1 MMNSTQAVF
10 SVALTSLAMGTAD
23 PGLLGTAAIASQFP
37 DLDTSKSWI
46 GRLPPLTLVS
56 RWIEKRY
63 SHRTL
68 THSFLFSLG
77 LAAITFPISF
87 WSQPLWIA
95 LNLGYFLGWY
105 ADNFTKQ
112 GVCAFFPHP
121 GRLVTP
127 GNPRLRLSTGSSAE
141 YFLLAVL
148 VCGAIAI
155 INLNTSG
162 GILKAFNQALGLSS
176 GAVEIV
182 AAEQNQYL
190 LMAQIRGRNTLTQ
203 QAVQGQ
209 FEVVQPLTQT
219 DLLVKDGQGRLYRAG
234 ETQESQILITQV
246 QVQRQG
252 TVKSSVREI
261 RLEDEAIAEAL
272 SRIPKSEFPTERL
285 RQRIYLSGLLTV
297 EDAEDL
303 VPPNYPDRFNSIRV
317 QPGSG
322 IASVHLEAA
331 SPAEVI
337 RILGDYSASGSLIVR
352 SIRVQS

>member
-1 MMNSTQAVF
+1 
-10 SVALTSLAMGTAD
+10 
-23 PGLLGTAAIASQFP
+23 
-37 DLDTSKSWI
+37 
-46 GRLPPLTLVS
+46 
-56 RWIEKRY
+56 
-63 SHRTL
+63 L

-77 LAAITFPISF
+77 LAAVTFPVTLWNQSV
-87 WSQPLWIA
+87 WIA

-141 YFLLAVL
+141 YFLLVVL
-148 VCGAIAI
+148 VCVAIAI

-162 GILKAFNQALGLSS
+162 GILKAFNQTLGLSS

-190 LMAQIRGRNTLTQ
+190 LMAQIKGRNTLTQ

-219 DLLVKDGQGRLYRAG
+219 DLLVKDSQDRLYRAG

-252 TVKSSVREI
+252 NVKPSVREI

-272 SRIPKSEFPTERL
+272 SRMPKSDRV
-285 RQRIYLSGLLTV
+285 YLSGLLTV

-331 SPAEVI
+331 SPAEVV
-337 RILGDYSASGSLIVR
+337 RVLGDYSASGSLIVR
-352 SIRVQS
+352 SIHVQS

>member
-23 PGLLGTAAIASQFP
+23 PVLLGTAAIASQFP
-37 DLDTSKSWI
+37 DLDTSKSWL
-46 GRLPPLTLVS
+46 GRLPPLILIS

-77 LAAITFPISF
+77 LAVVTFPITLWNQS
-87 WSQPLWIA
+87 LWIA
-95 LNLGYFLGWY
+95 MNLGYFLGWY

-121 GRLVTP
+121 GKLVTP

-148 VCGAIAI
+148 VCVAIAI

-162 GILKAFNQALGLSS
+162 GILKAFNQTLGLSS

-190 LMAQIRGRNTLTQ
+190 LMAQIKGRNTLTQ

-219 DLLVKDGQGRLYRAG
+219 DLLVKDSQGRLYRAG
-234 ETQESQILITQV
+234 ETQESQIQITQV

-252 TVKSSVREI
+252 NVKPSVREI
-261 RLEDEAIAEAL
+261 RLEDEAIADAL
-272 SRIPKSEFPTERL
+272 SRLPQSD
-285 RQRIYLSGLLTV
+285 RIYLSGLLTV

-331 SPAEVI
+331 SPAEVV
-337 RILGDYSASGSLIVR
+337 RVLGDYSASGSLIVR
-352 SIRVQS
+352 SIHVQS

>member
-23 PGLLGTAAIASQFP
+23 LVLLGTAAIASQFP

-46 GRLPPLTLVS
+46 GRLPPLSLIS

-77 LAAITFPISF
+77 LGVVTFPISV
-87 WSQPLWIA
+87 WNQQVWIA

-141 YFLLAVL
+141 YFLLLVL
-148 VCGAIAI
+148 VCVAIAI

-162 GILKAFNQALGLSS
+162 GILKAFNQTLGLSS

-182 AAEQNQYL
+182 AVEQNQYL
-190 LMAQIRGRNTLTQ
+190 LMAQIKGRNTLTQ

-219 DLLVKDGQGRLYRAG
+219 DLLVKDSQGRLYRAG
-234 ETQESQILITQV
+234 ETQESQIQITQV

-252 TVKSSVREI
+252 NVKPSVREI
-261 RLEDEAIAEAL
+261 RLEDEAIADVL
-272 SRIPKSEFPTERL
+272 SRLPQSD
-285 RQRIYLSGLLTV
+285 RIYLSGLLTV

-337 RILGDYSASGSLIVR
+337 QVLGNYSASGSLIVR
-352 SIRVQS
+352 SIHVQS

>member
-23 PGLLGTAAIASQFP
+23 PVLLGTAAIASQFP

-46 GRLPPLTLVS
+46 GRLPPLTLIS

-77 LAAITFPISF
+77 LAAVTFPLTF
-87 WSQPLWIA
+87 WNQSLWIA

-112 GVCAFFPHP
+112 GVCAFFPHS

-148 VCGAIAI
+148 VFVSIAI
-155 INLNTSG
+155 INLNISG
-162 GILKAFNQALGLSS
+162 GILKAFNQTLGLSS

-219 DLLVKDGQGRLYRAG
+219 DLLVKDSQGRLYRAG
-234 ETQESQILITQV
+234 ETQESQIQITQV

-252 TVKSSVREI
+252 TVKPSVREI
-261 RLEDEAIAEAL
+261 RLEDEVIAEAL
-272 SRIPKSEFPTERL
+272 SRIPQSDRT
-285 RQRIYLSGLLTV
+285 YLSGLLTV

-331 SPAEVI
+331 SPAEVV
-337 RILGDYSASGSLIVR
+337 RVLGDYSASGSLIVR
-352 SIRVQS
+352 SIHVQS

>member
-23 PGLLGTAAIASQFP
+23 PVLLGTAAIASQFP

-46 GRLPPLTLVS
+46 GRLLPLTLIS

-77 LAAITFPISF
+77 LAVVTFPIAF
-87 WSQPLWIA
+87 WNQSLWIA

-112 GVCAFFPHP
+112 GVCAFFPHS

-141 YFLLAVL
+141 YFLLVVL

-162 GILKAFNQALGLSS
+162 GILKAFNQTLGLSS

-219 DLLVKDGQGRLYRAG
+219 DLLVKDSQGRLYRAG

-246 QVQRQG
+246 QVQRRS
-252 TVKSSVREI
+252 TVKQSVQEI
-261 RLEDEAIAEAL
+261 RLEDEPIADAL
-272 SRIPKSEFPTERL
+272 SRIPQSD
-285 RQRIYLSGLLTV
+285 RIYLSGLLTV

-337 RILGDYSASGSLIVR
+337 RILGDYSANGSLIVR
-352 SIRVQS
+352 SIHVQS

>member
-23 PGLLGTAAIASQFP
+23 PVLLGTAAIASQFP

-46 GRLPPLTLVS
+46 GRLPPLTLIS

-77 LAAITFPISF
+77 LAAVTFPISL
-87 WSQPLWIA
+87 WNQSIWIA

-141 YFLLAVL
+141 YLLLVIL
-148 VCGAIAI
+148 VCVAIAI

-162 GILKAFNQALGLSS
+162 GILKAFNQTLGLSS

-190 LMAQIRGRNTLTQ
+190 LVAQIKGRNTLTQ
-203 QAVQGQ
+203 QAVQGL

-219 DLLVKDGQGRLYRAG
+219 DLLVKDTQGRLYRAG
-234 ETQESQILITQV
+234 ETQESQIQITQV

-252 TVKSSVREI
+252 NVKPSVREI
-261 RLEDEAIAEAL
+261 RLEDEAISEAL
-272 SRIPKSEFPTERL
+272 SRISQSDRV
-285 RQRIYLSGLLTV
+285 YLSGLLTV

-331 SPAEVI
+331 SPAEVV
-337 RILGDYSASGSLIVR
+337 RVLGDYSASGSLIVR
-352 SIRVQS
+352 SIHVQS

>member
-23 PGLLGTAAIASQFP
+23 PVLLGTAAIASQFP

-46 GRLPPLTLVS
+46 GRLPPFTLIS

-68 THSFLFSLG
+68 THSFIFSLG
-77 LAAITFPISF
+77 LAAVTFPVTLWNQS
-87 WSQPLWIA
+87 LWIA

-141 YFLLAVL
+141 YFLLMVL
-148 VCGAIAI
+148 VCVAIAI

-162 GILKAFNQALGLSS
+162 GILKAFNQTLGLSS

-190 LMAQIRGRNTLTQ
+190 LMAQIKGRNTLTQ

-219 DLLVKDGQGRLYRAG
+219 DLLVKDSQGRLYRAG
-234 ETQESQILITQV
+234 ETQESQIQITQV
-246 QVQRQG
+246 QVQRRG
-252 TVKSSVREI
+252 NVKPSVREI
-261 RLEDEAIAEAL
+261 RLEDEAIIEAL
-272 SRIPKSEFPTERL
+272 SRIPKSDRV
-285 RQRIYLSGLLTV
+285 YLSGLLTV

-303 VPPNYPDRFNSIRV
+303 VPPNYPDRFNAIRV

-337 RILGDYSASGSLIVR
+337 RVLGDYSASGSLIVR
-352 SIRVQS
+352 SIHVQS

>member
-1 MMNSTQAVF
+1 
-10 SVALTSLAMGTAD
+10 
-23 PGLLGTAAIASQFP
+23 
-37 DLDTSKSWI
+37 
-46 GRLPPLTLVS
+46 
-56 RWIEKRY
+56 
-63 SHRTL
+63 L

-77 LAAITFPISF
+77 LAAVTFPLTLWNQS
-87 WSQPLWIA
+87 LWIA
-95 LNLGYFLGWY
+95 LNLGYFLGWH

-141 YFLLAVL
+141 YFLMAVL
-148 VCGAIAI
+148 VCVAIAI

-162 GILKAFNQALGLSS
+162 GILKAFNQTLGLSS

-190 LMAQIRGRNTLTQ
+190 LIAQIKGRNTLTQ

-219 DLLVKDGQGRLYRAG
+219 DLLVKDSQGRLYRAG
-234 ETQESQILITQV
+234 ETQESQIQITQV

-252 TVKSSVREI
+252 NVKPSVREI

-272 SRIPKSEFPTERL
+272 SRIPQSD
-285 RQRIYLSGLLTV
+285 RIYLSGLLTV

-337 RILGDYSASGSLIVR
+337 RVLGDYSASGSLIVR
-352 SIRVQS
+352 SIHVQS

>member
-23 PGLLGTAAIASQFP
+23 PVLLGTAAISSQLP

-46 GRLPPLTLVS
+46 GRLPPLTLIS

-77 LAAITFPISF
+77 LAVVTIPIALWNQS
-87 WSQPLWIA
+87 LWIA

-141 YFLLAVL
+141 FVLLVVL
-148 VCGAIAI
+148 TCGAIAI

-162 GILKAFNQALGLSS
+162 GILKAFNQTLGLSS

-190 LMAQIRGRNTLTQ
+190 LVAQIRGRNTLTQ

-219 DLLVKDGQGRLYRAG
+219 DLLVKDSQGKPYRAG

-246 QVQRQG
+246 QIQRQG
-252 TVKSSVREI
+252 MVKQSVQEI
-261 RLEDEAIAEAL
+261 RLEDESIADAL
-272 SRIPKSEFPTERL
+272 SRIPQSS
-285 RQRIYLSGLLTV
+285 RIYISGLLTV
-297 EDAEDL
+297 EDADDL

-331 SPAEVI
+331 SPADVV
-337 RILGDYSASGSLIVR
+337 RVLGDYSASGSLIVR
-352 SIRVQS
+352 SIHVQS

>member
-23 PGLLGTAAIASQFP
+23 PVLLGTAAIASQLP

-46 GRLPPLTLVS
+46 GRLPPLTLIS

-77 LAAITFPISF
+77 LAAVTFPVTLWNQSV
-87 WSQPLWIA
+87 WIA

-127 GNPRLRLSTGSSAE
+127 SNPRLRLSTGSSAE
-141 YFLLAVL
+141 YFLLVVL
-148 VCGAIAI
+148 VCVAIAI

-162 GILKAFNQALGLSS
+162 GILKAFNQTLGLSS

-190 LMAQIRGRNTLTQ
+190 LMAQIKGRNTLTQ

-219 DLLVKDGQGRLYRAG
+219 DLLVKDSQGRLYRAG
-234 ETQESQILITQV
+234 ETQESQIQITQV

-252 TVKSSVREI
+252 TVKPSVREI
-261 RLEDEAIAEAL
+261 RLEDEAIADAL
-272 SRIPKSEFPTERL
+272 SRLPQSDRV
-285 RQRIYLSGLLTV
+285 YLSGLLTV

-331 SPAEVI
+331 SPAEVV
-337 RILGDYSASGSLIVR
+337 RVLGDYSASGSLIVR
-352 SIRVQS
+352 SIHVQS

>member
-1 MMNSTQAVF
+1 
-10 SVALTSLAMGTAD
+10 MGTAD
-23 PGLLGTAAIASQFP
+23 PVLLGTAVIASQFP

-46 GRLPPLTLVS
+46 GRLPPFTLIS

-63 SHRTL
+63 SHRIL

-77 LAAITFPISF
+77 LAAVTFPVTLWNQS
-87 WSQPLWIA
+87 LWIA

-112 GVCAFFPHP
+112 GVSAFFPHP

-148 VCGAIAI
+148 VCVAIAI

-162 GILKAFNQALGLSS
+162 GILKAFNQTLGLSS

-182 AAEQNQYL
+182 ATEQNQYL
-190 LMAQIRGRNTLTQ
+190 LMAQIKGRNTLTQ

-219 DLLVKDGQGRLYRAG
+219 DLLVKDSQGRLYRAG

-246 QVQRQG
+246 QVQRRG
-252 TVKSSVREI
+252 IVKSSVREI

-272 SRIPKSEFPTERL
+272 SRIPQSD
-285 RQRIYLSGLLTV
+285 RIYLSGLLTV

-352 SIRVQS
+352 SIHVQS

>member
-23 PGLLGTAAIASQFP
+23 PMLLGTAAISSQFP

-46 GRLPPLTLVS
+46 SRLPPLTVIS

-68 THSFLFSLG
+68 THSFIFSLG
-77 LAAITFPISF
+77 LAAVTFPLTLWNQS
-87 WSQPLWIA
+87 LWIA

-141 YFLLAVL
+141 YFLLVVL

-162 GILKAFNQALGLSS
+162 GILKAFNQTLGLSS

-190 LMAQIRGRNTLTQ
+190 LMAQIKGRNTLTQ

-219 DLLVKDGQGRLYRAG
+219 DLLVKDTQGRLYRAG
-234 ETQESQILITQV
+234 ETQECQILISQV
-246 QVQRQG
+246 QVQRLG
-252 TVKSSVREI
+252 TVKPSVREI
-261 RLEDEAIAEAL
+261 RLEDEVIADAL
-272 SRIPKSEFPTERL
+272 SQLPKSNRTY
-285 RQRIYLSGLLTV
+285 ISGLLTV
-297 EDAEDL
+297 QDAEDL

-322 IASVHLEAA
+322 IASVHLQAA

-337 RILGDYSASGSLIVR
+337 RMLGDYSASGSLIVR
-352 SIRVQS
+352 SIHVQS

>member
-1 MMNSTQAVF
+1 
-10 SVALTSLAMGTAD
+10 LTFD
-23 PGLLGTAAIASQFP
+23 
-37 DLDTSKSWI
+37 
-46 GRLPPLTLVS
+46 
-56 RWIEKRY
+56 
-63 SHRTL
+63 
-68 THSFLFSLG
+68 
-77 LAAITFPISF
+77 
-87 WSQPLWIA
+87 IA

-141 YFLLAVL
+141 YFLLVVL
-148 VCGAIAI
+148 VCVAIAI

-162 GILKAFNQALGLSS
+162 GILKAFNQTLGLSS

-190 LMAQIRGRNTLTQ
+190 LMAQIKGRNTLTQ

-219 DLLVKDGQGRLYRAG
+219 DLLVKDRQGRLYRAG
-234 ETQESQILITQV
+234 ETQESQIQITQV

-252 TVKSSVREI
+252 NVKPSVREI
-261 RLEDEAIAEAL
+261 RLEDEAIKEAL
-272 SRIPKSEFPTERL
+272 SRIPQSD
-285 RQRIYLSGLLTV
+285 RIYLSGLLTV

-303 VPPNYPDRFNSIRV
+303 VPPNYPDRFNAIRV

-337 RILGDYSASGSLIVR
+337 RILGDYSARGSLIVR
-352 SIRVQS
+352 SIHVQS

>member
-23 PGLLGTAAIASQFP
+23 PVLLGTAAIASQFP

-46 GRLPPLTLVS
+46 GRLPLLILIS

-77 LAAITFPISF
+77 LAAVTFPFTLWNQS
-87 WSQPLWIA
+87 LWIA

-141 YFLLAVL
+141 YFLVMVLACV
-148 VCGAIAI
+148 AIAI
-155 INLNTSG
+155 ISLNSSG
-162 GILKAFNQALGLSS
+162 GILKAFNQTLGLSS

-190 LMAQIRGRNTLTQ
+190 LMAHIKGRNTLTQ

-219 DLLVKDGQGRLYRAG
+219 DLLVKDSQGRLYRAG
-234 ETQESQILITQV
+234 ETQECQILISQV
-246 QVQRQG
+246 QVQRLG
-252 TVKSSVREI
+252 TVKPSVREI
-261 RLEDEAIAEAL
+261 RLEDEPIADAIAQIPQS
-272 SRIPKSEFPTERL
+272 SRIY
-285 RQRIYLSGLLTV
+285 ISGLLTV
-297 EDAEDL
+297 QDAEDL

-322 IASVHLEAA
+322 IASVHLQAA

-337 RILGDYSASGSLIVR
+337 RVLGDYSASGSLIVR
-352 SIRVQS
+352 SIYVQP

>member
-23 PGLLGTAAIASQFP
+23 PVLLGTAAIASQFP

-46 GRLPPLTLVS
+46 GRLPPLTLIS

-77 LAAITFPISF
+77 LAVVTFPIALWNRS
-87 WSQPLWIA
+87 LWIA

-148 VCGAIAI
+148 VCVAIAI

-162 GILKAFNQALGLSS
+162 GILKAFNQTLGLSS

-190 LMAQIRGRNTLTQ
+190 LMAQIKGRNTLTQ

-219 DLLVKDGQGRLYRAG
+219 DLLVKDRQGRLYRAG

-246 QVQRQG
+246 QVQRQRR
-252 TVKSSVREI
+252 VKQSVREI

-272 SRIPKSEFPTERL
+272 SRIPQSD
-285 RQRIYLSGLLTV
+285 RIYLSGLLTV

-337 RILGDYSASGSLIVR
+337 RVLGDYSASGSLIVR
-352 SIRVQS
+352 SIHVQS

>member
-1 MMNSTQAVF
+1 MMNSTHAVF

-23 PGLLGTAAIASQFP
+23 PVLLGTAAIASQFP

-46 GRLPPLTLVS
+46 GRLPPLTLIS

-77 LAAITFPISF
+77 LGVVTFPISF
-87 WSQPLWIA
+87 WNQPLWIA
-95 LNLGYFLGWY
+95 MNLGYFLGWY

-141 YFLLAVL
+141 YFLLVVL
-148 VCGAIAI
+148 VCVAIAI

-162 GILKAFNQALGLSS
+162 GILKAFNQTLGLSS

-190 LMAQIRGRNTLTQ
+190 LMAQIKGRNTLTQ
-203 QAVQGQ
+203 QEVQGQ

-219 DLLVKDGQGRLYRAG
+219 DLLVKDNQGRLYRAG
-234 ETQESQILITQV
+234 ETQGSQILITQV
-246 QVQRQG
+246 QIQRLRNAKQ
-252 TVKSSVREI
+252 SVREI
-261 RLEDEAIAEAL
+261 RLEDEAIADVL
-272 SRIPKSEFPTERL
+272 SRIPQSS
-285 RQRIYLSGLLTV
+285 RIYISGLLTV
-297 EDAEDL
+297 QDAEDL

-331 SPAEVI
+331 SPSEMV
-337 RILGDYSASGSLIVR
+337 RVLGDYSASGSLIVR
-352 SIRVQS
+352 SIHVQS

>member
-23 PGLLGTAAIASQFP
+23 PVLLGTAAIASQFP
-37 DLDTSKSWI
+37 DLDTSRSWI
-46 GRLPPLTLVS
+46 GRLPPLTLIS

-77 LAAITFPISF
+77 LAALTLPIALWNQS
-87 WSQPLWIA
+87 LWIA

-141 YFLLAVL
+141 YFLLVVL

-162 GILKAFNQALGLSS
+162 GILKAFNQTLGLSS

-203 QAVQGQ
+203 QSVQGQ

-219 DLLVKDGQGRLYRAG
+219 DLLVKDSQGRLYRAG
-234 ETQESQILITQV
+234 ETQEAQILITQV
-246 QVQRQG
+246 QIQRQN
-252 TVKSSVREI
+252 TVTQSVQEI
-261 RLEDEAIAEAL
+261 RLEDESIADAL
-272 SRIPKSEFPTERL
+272 SQIPQSS
-285 RQRIYLSGLLTV
+285 RIYISGLLTV

-322 IASVHLEAA
+322 IASIHLEAA
-331 SPAEVI
+331 SPADVV
-337 RILGDYSASGSLIVR
+337 RMLGDYSASGSLIVR
-352 SIRVQS
+352 SIHVQS

>member
-1 MMNSTQAVF
+1 MMNSTQAIF

-23 PGLLGTAAIASQFP
+23 PVLLGTAAIASQFP

-46 GRLPPLTLVS
+46 GRLPPLSLVA

-77 LAAITFPISF
+77 LAAVTFPVTLWNQS
-87 WSQPLWIA
+87 LWIA

-148 VCGAIAI
+148 ACVAIAI

-162 GILKAFNQALGLSS
+162 GILKAFNQTLGLSS

-190 LMAQIRGRNTLTQ
+190 LMAQIKGRNTLTQ

-219 DLLVKDGQGRLYRAG
+219 DLLVKDRQGRLYRAG
-234 ETQESQILITQV
+234 ETQESQIQITQV

-252 TVKSSVREI
+252 NVKPSVREI
-261 RLEDEAIAEAL
+261 RLEDEAIKEAL
-272 SRIPKSEFPTERL
+272 SRIPQSD
-285 RQRIYLSGLLTV
+285 RIYLSGLLTV

-303 VPPNYPDRFNSIRV
+303 VPPNYPDRFNAIRV

-331 SPAEVI
+331 SPAEVV
-337 RILGDYSASGSLIVR
+337 RVLGDYSASGSLIVR
-352 SIRVQS
+352 SIHVQS

>member
-23 PGLLGTAAIASQFP
+23 PVLLGTAAIASQFP

-46 GRLPPLTLVS
+46 GRLPPLTLIS

-77 LAAITFPISF
+77 LAVATFPISF
-87 WSQPLWIA
+87 WNQSLWIA

-127 GNPRLRLSTGSSAE
+127 GNPRLRLSTGSSTE

-148 VCGAIAI
+148 VCVAIAI

-162 GILKAFNQALGLSS
+162 GILKAFNQTLGLSS

-219 DLLVKDGQGRLYRAG
+219 DLLVKDSQGRLYRAG

-272 SRIPKSEFPTERL
+272 SRIPQSD
-285 RQRIYLSGLLTV
+285 RIYLSGLLTV

-352 SIRVQS
+352 SIHVQS

>member
-23 PGLLGTAAIASQFP
+23 PVLLGTAAIASQFP

-46 GRLPPLTLVS
+46 GRLPPLTLIS

-77 LAAITFPISF
+77 LAAVTFPVTLWNQSV
-87 WSQPLWIA
+87 WIA

-141 YFLLAVL
+141 YFLLVVL
-148 VCGAIAI
+148 ACVAIAI

-162 GILKAFNQALGLSS
+162 GILKAFNQTLGLSS

-190 LMAQIRGRNTLTQ
+190 LMAQIKGRNTLTQ

-219 DLLVKDGQGRLYRAG
+219 DLLVKDSQGRLYRAG

-246 QVQRQG
+246 QVQRRG
-252 TVKSSVREI
+252 IVKSSVREI
-261 RLEDEAIAEAL
+261 RFEDEAIAEAL
-272 SRIPKSEFPTERL
+272 SRIPQSDRV
-285 RQRIYLSGLLTV
+285 YLSGLLTV

-352 SIRVQS
+352 SIHVQS

>member
-23 PGLLGTAAIASQFP
+23 PVLLGTAAIASQFP

-46 GRLPPLTLVS
+46 GRLPPLTMIS

-77 LAAITFPISF
+77 LAVVTFPLSV
-87 WSQPLWIA
+87 WNQSLWIA

-141 YFLLAVL
+141 YFLLVVL
-148 VCGAIAI
+148 VCMAIAI

-162 GILKAFNQALGLSS
+162 GILKAFNQTLGLSS

-190 LMAQIRGRNTLTQ
+190 LMAQIKGRNTLTQ

-219 DLLVKDGQGRLYRAG
+219 DLLVKDSQGRLYRAG
-234 ETQESQILITQV
+234 ETQESQIQITQV

-252 TVKSSVREI
+252 NVKQSVREI

-272 SRIPKSEFPTERL
+272 SRIPQSD
-285 RQRIYLSGLLTV
+285 RIYLSGLLTV

-352 SIRVQS
+352 SIHVQS

>member
-23 PGLLGTAAIASQFP
+23 PVLLGTAAIASQFP

-46 GRLPPLTLVS
+46 GRLPPLSLAA

-77 LAAITFPISF
+77 LAVVTFPISL
-87 WSQPLWIA
+87 WNQSLWIA

-127 GNPRLRLSTGSSAE
+127 GNPRLRMSTGSSAE
-141 YFLLAVL
+141 YFLLVVL
-148 VCGAIAI
+148 VCVAIAI

-162 GILKAFNQALGLSS
+162 GILKAFNQTLGLSS

-190 LMAQIRGRNTLTQ
+190 LMAQIKGRNTLTQ

-219 DLLVKDGQGRLYRAG
+219 DLLVKDRQGRLYRAG
-234 ETQESQILITQV
+234 ETQGSQILITQV
-246 QVQRQG
+246 QIQRLRNAKQ
-252 TVKSSVREI
+252 SVREI

-272 SRIPKSEFPTERL
+272 SRIPQSDRV
-285 RQRIYLSGLLTV
+285 YLSGLLTV

-303 VPPNYPDRFNSIRV
+303 VPPNYPDRFNAIRV

-331 SPAEVI
+331 SPAEVV
-337 RILGDYSASGSLIVR
+337 RVLGDYSASGSLIVR
-352 SIRVQS
+352 SIHVQS

>member
-23 PGLLGTAAIASQFP
+23 PVLLGTAAIAAQFP
-37 DLDTSKSWI
+37 DLDTSKSWL
-46 GRLPPLTLVS
+46 GRLPPLTLIA

-77 LAAITFPISF
+77 LAVVTFPITLWNQS
-87 WSQPLWIA
+87 LWIA

-141 YFLLAVL
+141 YFLMAVL
-148 VCGAIAI
+148 VCVAIAI

-162 GILKAFNQALGLSS
+162 GILKAFNQTLGLSS

-219 DLLVKDGQGRLYRAG
+219 DLLVKDSQGRLYRAG
-234 ETQESQILITQV
+234 ETQESQIQITQV
-246 QVQRQG
+246 QVQRRG
-252 TVKSSVREI
+252 NVKPSVREI

-272 SRIPKSEFPTERL
+272 SRIPQSDRV
-285 RQRIYLSGLLTV
+285 YLSGLLTV

-331 SPAEVI
+331 SPGEVI

-352 SIRVQS
+352 SIHVQS

>member
-23 PGLLGTAAIASQFP
+23 PMLLGTAAIASQFP

-46 GRLPPLTLVS
+46 GRLPPLTLIS

-77 LAAITFPISF
+77 LAAVTFPVTLWNQS
-87 WSQPLWIA
+87 LWIA

-141 YFLLAVL
+141 YFLLVLL

-155 INLNTSG
+155 INLNSSG
-162 GILKAFNQALGLSS
+162 GILKAFNQILGLSS

-190 LMAQIRGRNTLTQ
+190 LVAQIKGRNTLTQ

-272 SRIPKSEFPTERL
+272 SRIPQSA
-285 RQRIYLSGLLTV
+285 RIYLSGLLTV

-352 SIRVQS
+352 SIHVQS

>member
-23 PGLLGTAAIASQFP
+23 PVLLGTAAISSQLP

-46 GRLPPLTLVS
+46 GRLPLLTLIS

-77 LAAITFPISF
+77 LAVVTLPIALWNQSI
-87 WSQPLWIA
+87 WIA

-141 YFLLAVL
+141 YFLMVLL
-148 VCGAIAI
+148 VCLAIAI

-162 GILKAFNQALGLSS
+162 GILKAFNQTLGLSS

-190 LMAQIRGRNTLTQ
+190 LIAQIRGRNTLTQ
-203 QAVQGQ
+203 QGVQGQ

-219 DLLVKDGQGRLYRAG
+219 DLLVKDSQGKLYRAG

-246 QVQRQG
+246 QIQRRG
-252 TVKSSVREI
+252 TVKQSVREI
-261 RLEDEAIAEAL
+261 RLEDESIADAL
-272 SRIPKSEFPTERL
+272 SQLPQSSRVYI
-285 RQRIYLSGLLTV
+285 SGLLTV

-331 SPAEVI
+331 SPADVV
-337 RILGDYSASGSLIVR
+337 RVLGDYSASGSLIVR
-352 SIRVQS
+352 SIHVQS

>member
-1 MMNSTQAVF
+1 
-10 SVALTSLAMGTAD
+10 L
-23 PGLLGTAAIASQFP
+23 I
-37 DLDTSKSWI
+37 
-46 GRLPPLTLVS
+46 S

-77 LAAITFPISF
+77 LAVVTFPITLWNQS
-87 WSQPLWIA
+87 LWIA
-95 LNLGYFLGWY
+95 MNLGYFLGWY

-148 VCGAIAI
+148 VCVAIAI

-162 GILKAFNQALGLSS
+162 GILKAFNQTLGLSS

-190 LMAQIRGRNTLTQ
+190 LMAQIKGRNTLTQ

-219 DLLVKDGQGRLYRAG
+219 DLLVKDSQGRLYRAG
-234 ETQESQILITQV
+234 ETQESQIQITQV

-252 TVKSSVREI
+252 NVKPSVREI

-272 SRIPKSEFPTERL
+272 SRIPQSD
-285 RQRIYLSGLLTV
+285 RIYLSGLLTV

-337 RILGDYSASGSLIVR
+337 RVLGDYSASGSLIVR
-352 SIRVQS
+352 SIHVQS

>member
-23 PGLLGTAAIASQFP
+23 PVLLGTAAIASQFP

-46 GRLPPLTLVS
+46 GRLPPLSLVA

-77 LAAITFPISF
+77 LAAITFPLSL
-87 WSQPLWIA
+87 WNQPLWIA
-95 LNLGYFLGWY
+95 MNLGYFLGWY

-141 YFLLAVL
+141 YFLLV
-148 VCGAIAI
+148 VMVGGAIAI

-162 GILKAFNQALGLSS
+162 GILKAFNQTLGLSS

-190 LMAQIRGRNTLTQ
+190 LMAQIKGRNTLTQ
-203 QAVQGQ
+203 QEVQGQ

-219 DLLVKDGQGRLYRAG
+219 DLLVKDSQGRLYRAG
-234 ETQESQILITQV
+234 ETQGSQILITQV
-246 QVQRQG
+246 QIQRLRTAKQ
-252 TVKSSVREI
+252 SVSEI
-261 RLEDEAIAEAL
+261 RLEDEAIADAL
-272 SRIPKSEFPTERL
+272 SRIPQSS
-285 RQRIYLSGLLTV
+285 RIYISGLLTV
-297 EDAEDL
+297 QDAEDL

-322 IASVHLEAA
+322 ITSVHLEAA
-331 SPAEVI
+331 SPAEMV
-337 RILGDYSASGSLIVR
+337 RVLGDYSASGSLIVR
-352 SIRVQS
+352 SIHVQS

>member
-23 PGLLGTAAIASQFP
+23 PVLLGTAAIASQFP

-46 GRLPPLTLVS
+46 GRLPPLTLIS

-68 THSFLFSLG
+68 THSFIFSLG
-77 LAAITFPISF
+77 LAAVTFPLALWHQS
-87 WSQPLWIA
+87 LWIS

-162 GILKAFNQALGLSS
+162 GILKAFNQTLGLSS

-190 LMAQIRGRNTLTQ
+190 LMAQIKGRNTLTQ

-219 DLLVKDGQGRLYRAG
+219 DLLVKDSQGRLYRAG

-252 TVKSSVREI
+252 IVKPLVREI
-261 RLEDEAIAEAL
+261 RLEDEAIAEVL
-272 SRIPKSEFPTERL
+272 SRIPKSDRV
-285 RQRIYLSGLLTV
+285 YLSGLLTV

-303 VPPNYPDRFNSIRV
+303 VPPNYPDRFNAIRV

-331 SPAEVI
+331 SPVEVI

-352 SIRVQS
+352 SIHVQS

>member
-1 MMNSTQAVF
+1 
-10 SVALTSLAMGTAD
+10 
-23 PGLLGTAAIASQFP
+23 
-37 DLDTSKSWI
+37 
-46 GRLPPLTLVS
+46 
-56 RWIEKRY
+56 
-63 SHRTL
+63 
-68 THSFLFSLG
+68 LG
-77 LAAITFPISF
+77 LAVVTFPISF
-87 WSQPLWIA
+87 WNQSLWIA

-127 GNPRLRLSTGSSAE
+127 GNPRLRLSTGSSSE
-141 YFLLAVL
+141 YFLLVVL
-148 VCGAIAI
+148 FCAAIAI

-162 GILKAFNQALGLSS
+162 GILKAFNQTLGLSS

-190 LMAQIRGRNTLTQ
+190 LMAQIKGRNTLTQ
-203 QAVQGQ
+203 QEVQGQ
-209 FEVVQPLTQT
+209 FEVVQPLTQA
-219 DLLVKDGQGRLYRAG
+219 DLLVKDAQGRLYRAG
-234 ETQESQILITQV
+234 ETQGSQVLITQV
-246 QVQRQG
+246 QVQRLRTAKQ
-252 TVKSSVREI
+252 SVREI

-272 SRIPKSEFPTERL
+272 SRIPQSD
-285 RQRIYLSGLLTV
+285 RIYLSGLLTV

-337 RILGDYSASGSLIVR
+337 RVLGDYSASGSLIVR
-352 SIRVQS
+352 SIHVQS

>member
-23 PGLLGTAAIASQFP
+23 PVLLGTAAIASQFP

-46 GRLPPLTLVS
+46 GRLPPLSLIS
-56 RWIEKRY
+56 CWIEKRY

-77 LAAITFPISF
+77 LGVVTFPISF
-87 WSQPLWIA
+87 WHQSLWIA
-95 LNLGYFLGWY
+95 INLGYFLGWY

-141 YFLLAVL
+141 YFLLVVL

-162 GILKAFNQALGLSS
+162 GILKAFNQTLGLSS

-219 DLLVKDGQGRLYRAG
+219 DLLVKDSQGRLYRAG

-261 RLEDEAIAEAL
+261 RLEDEAIADAL
-272 SRIPKSEFPTERL
+272 SRIPQSD
-285 RQRIYLSGLLTV
+285 RIYLSGLLTV

-331 SPAEVI
+331 SPAEVL
-337 RILGDYSASGSLIVR
+337 RVLGDYSASGSLIVR
-352 SIRVQS
+352 SIHVQS

>member
-1 MMNSTQAVF
+1 MMNLTQAVF

-23 PGLLGTAAIASQFP
+23 PVLLGTAAIASQFP

-46 GRLPPLTLVS
+46 GRLPSLSLIS

-77 LAAITFPISF
+77 LGVVTFPISV
-87 WSQPLWIA
+87 WNQQVWIA

-141 YFLLAVL
+141 YFLLVVL
-148 VCGAIAI
+148 VCVAIAI

-162 GILKAFNQALGLSS
+162 GILKAFNQTLGLSS

-190 LMAQIRGRNTLTQ
+190 LMAQIKGRNTLTQ
-203 QAVQGQ
+203 QEVQGQ

-219 DLLVKDGQGRLYRAG
+219 DLLVKDSQGRLYRAG
-234 ETQESQILITQV
+234 ETQGSQILITQV
-246 QVQRQG
+246 QIQRLRNAKQ
-252 TVKSSVREI
+252 SVREI
-261 RLEDEAIAEAL
+261 RLEDEAIADAL
-272 SRIPKSEFPTERL
+272 SQLPKSN
-285 RQRIYLSGLLTV
+285 RIYISGLLTIQ
-297 EDAEDL
+297 DAEDL

-331 SPAEVI
+331 SPSEIV
-337 RILGDYSASGSLIVR
+337 RVLGDYSASGSLIVR
-352 SIRVQS
+352 SIHVQS

>member
-23 PGLLGTAAIASQFP
+23 PVLLGTAAIASQFP

-46 GRLPPLTLVS
+46 GRLPPLSLVA

-68 THSFLFSLG
+68 THSFLFSMG
-77 LAAITFPISF
+77 LAVVTFPITLWNQS
-87 WSQPLWIA
+87 LWIA
-95 LNLGYFLGWY
+95 MNLGYFLGWY

-141 YFLLAVL
+141 YFLLVVL

-162 GILKAFNQALGLSS
+162 GILKAFNQTLGLSS

-203 QAVQGQ
+203 QEVQGQ

-219 DLLVKDGQGRLYRAG
+219 DLLVKDAQGRLYRAG
-234 ETQESQILITQV
+234 ETQGSQILITQV
-246 QVQRQG
+246 QIQRLRKAKQ
-252 TVKSSVREI
+252 SVREI
-261 RLEDEAIAEAL
+261 RLEDEAIADVITQL
-272 SRIPKSEFPTERL
+272 PRSDRVYI
-285 RQRIYLSGLLTV
+285 SGLLTV
-297 EDAEDL
+297 QDAEDL

-331 SPAEVI
+331 SPAEMV
-337 RILGDYSASGSLIVR
+337 RVLGDYSASGSLIVR
-352 SIRVQS
+352 SIHVQS

>member
-23 PGLLGTAAIASQFP
+23 PVLLGTAAIASQFP

-46 GRLPPLTLVS
+46 GRLPPLTMVS

-77 LAAITFPISF
+77 LAAVTFPVTLWNQSV
-87 WSQPLWIA
+87 WIA

-141 YFLLAVL
+141 YFLLVVL
-148 VCGAIAI
+148 VCVAIAI

-162 GILKAFNQALGLSS
+162 GILKAFNQTLGLSS

-190 LMAQIRGRNTLTQ
+190 LMAQIKGRNTLTQ

-219 DLLVKDGQGRLYRAG
+219 DLLVKDSQDRLYRAG

-252 TVKSSVREI
+252 NVKPSVREI

-272 SRIPKSEFPTERL
+272 SRMPKSDRV
-285 RQRIYLSGLLTV
+285 YLSGLLTV

-331 SPAEVI
+331 SPAEVV
-337 RILGDYSASGSLIVR
+337 RVLGDYSASGSLIVR
-352 SIRVQS
+352 SIHVQS